1 MQSIS
6 SGSLPQIPQGSL
18 FLLRNGLLLA
28 QVPENFPSFFK
39 IILIAIPAKAIPS
52 NKNVIINKYNSVSQ
66 AYKNAYKKCNLN
78 DNIIVYGSFF
88 TVSESMHGV
97 KI

>member
-1 MQSIS
+1 MLLPFIDIVDEWFVSEINDPGTQKIEVIL
-6 SGSLPQIPQGSL
+6 SLLKGC
-18 FLLRNGLLLA
+18 A
-28 QVPENFPSFFK
+28 
-39 IILIAIPAKAIPS
+39 
-52 NKNVIINKYNSVSQ
+52 KNVIINKFDSVSQ

-78 DNIIVYGSFF
+78 DNIIIYGSFF